1 MTVQLETAV
10 AVIGLGKIGLPLAV
24 QFARQGF
31 RVHGVDTNP
40 TVVDEVNA
48 GRPPFPGE
56 ADLDEF
62 LTGVLR
68 EGRLTATADTTSAV
82 STASVVVVAVP
93 LLVDSEGE
101 PNFHSI
107 DSATRA
113 IAQGLRGR
121 ALVIFETT
129 LPIGTTS
136 HRFVPLL
143 EQHRDPDLSERP
155 DVVFSPERVSSG
167 RVFADLRKYPKL
179 VGGVSDEA
187 GERATRFYEQALEF
201 DDRLDLD
208 RSNGVW
214 NLGSSEAAEFAK
226 LAETTY
232 RDVNIA
238 LANQFARYAMR
249 IGVDFYEIITACNSQ
264 PFSHIHRPGVA
275 VGGHC
280 IPVYPQLYCWTDA
293 DASLVRHARAINKAM
308 PEFAVDELED
318 ALGTLDGKKIQILGL
333 AYRGGVKEDAFSG
346 AYRIRD
352 VLQQRGAIVSL
363 SDPMY
368 TDEEISQAGFSP
380 ANSGAT
386 FDGSVIQTD
395 HAEYT
400 QLLDT
405 HPVNLGIIFDG
416 RNMLGVQP
424 PGREPTHVRT
434 LGKGWGGPR

>member
-1 MTVQLETAV
+1 MTVQLDTDV

-62 LTGVLR
+62 LTEVLR
-68 EGRLTATADTTSAV
+68 EGRLTATADTGLAV
-82 STASVVVVAVP
+82 SAASVVVVAVP
-93 LLVDSEGE
+93 LLVDNEGA

-136 HRFVPLL
+136 DRFVPLL
-143 EQHRDPDLSERP
+143 EEHRDPDVSECP

-167 RVFADLRKYPKL
+167 RVFSDLRQYPKL

-187 GERATRFYEQALEF
+187 GERATRFYERALEF

-208 RSNGVW
+208 RPNGVW

-249 IGVDFYEIITACNSQ
+249 VGVDLYEIIAACNSQ

-280 IPVYPQLYCWTDA
+280 IPVYPQLYCWTDE
-293 DASLVRHARAINKAM
+293 DASLVRHARAVNKAM
-308 PEFAVDELED
+308 PEFAVDQLEE
-318 ALGTLDGKKIQILGL
+318 ALGTLDGKQIQILGL

-352 VLQQRGAIVSL
+352 VLQQRGAVVSL
-363 SDPMY
+363 SDPIY
-368 TDEEISQAGFSP
+368 TDEEITHAGFSP
-380 ANSGAT
+380 AKTGAN

-395 HAEYT
+395 HAEYRR
-400 QLLDT
+400 LLDKDVS
-405 HPVNLGIIFDG
+405 HFGIVFDG
-416 RNMLGVQP
+416 RNVL
-424 PGREPTHVRT
+424 EINSTSEFESHLRT
-434 LGKGWGGPR
+434 LGRG

>member
-1 MTVQLETAV
+1 VTVQLDSDV

-31 RVHGVDTNP
+31 RVYGVDTNRA
-40 TVVDEVNA
+40 VVDAVNA

-62 LTGVLR
+62 LTGVLK
-68 EGRLTATADTTSAV
+68 EGRLTATADTGLAV
-82 STASVVVVAVP
+82 SAASVVVVAVP
-93 LLVDSEGE
+93 LLVDNEGA

-107 DSATRA
+107 DAATRA

-136 HRFVPLL
+136 DRFVPLL
-143 EQHRDPDLSERP
+143 EQHRDPDVSEHP

-167 RVFADLRKYPKL
+167 RVFSDLRKYPKL
-179 VGGVSDEA
+179 VCGVSDEA
-187 GERATRFYEQALEF
+187 AERATRFYERALQF

-208 RSNGVW
+208 RPNGVW

-238 LANQFARYAMR
+238 LANEFARYAMR
-249 IGVDFYEIITACNSQ
+249 IGVDFHEIIAACNSQ

-280 IPVYPQLYCWTDA
+280 IPVYPQLYCWTDE
-293 DASLVRHARAINKAM
+293 DASLARHAREVNEAM
-308 PEFAVDELED
+308 PEFAVDEVEQ
-318 ALGTLDGKKIQILGL
+318 ALGTLDGKQIQILGL

-352 VLQQRGAIVSL
+352 VLQQRGATVSL

-368 TDEEISQAGFSP
+368 TDDEIAQAGFSP
-380 ANSGAT
+380 AKTGVT
-386 FDGSVIQTD
+386 YDGSIIQTD
-395 HAEYT
+395 HAEYR
-400 QLLDT
+400 QLLDKWASS
-405 HPVNLGIIFDG
+405 LGFVFDG
-416 RNMLGVQP
+416 RNILAADSTIDAGAKI
-424 PGREPTHVRT
+424 RT
-434 LGKGWGGPR
+434 LGRGRR